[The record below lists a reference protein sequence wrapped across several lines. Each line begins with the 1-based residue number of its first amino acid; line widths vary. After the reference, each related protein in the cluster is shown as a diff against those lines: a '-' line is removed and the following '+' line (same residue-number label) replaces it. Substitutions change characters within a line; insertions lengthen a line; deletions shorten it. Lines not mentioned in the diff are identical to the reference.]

1 MALEIAQVFNETT
14 ATVDRYRQLVMQF
27 LLEQCSAEGLNG
39 VESQPIFD
47 PQRDRYL
54 ILSQGW
60 RGQERVYWVVMHLEL
75 RQGKVWIQRNQTEI
89 DIEAELI
96 TLGIPQAD
104 IVRGLIPPEYR
115 ALSGL
120 TNM

>member
-1 MALEIAQVFNETT
+1 MALEVVSVSDERSSRIA
-14 ATVDRYRQLVMQF
+14 RYRELVMRF
-27 LLEQCSAEGLNG
+27 LLAQGREEGG
-39 VESQPIFD
+39 DDIESQPIFD
-47 PQRDRYL
+47 MQRDRYL

-75 RQGKVWIQRNQTEI
+75 CQGKVWIQRNQTEV

-96 TLGIPQAD
+96 ALGIPQSD

-115 ALSGL
+115 ALVGIP
-120 TNM
+120 